1 MCIHDIYIYIY
12 MYTYIYIYVYIY
24 ICIQSLMQDFDL
36 GGDMNERMYNVV
48 ETSQTSKN
56 ITDI

>member
-1 MCIHDIYIYIY
+1 MCIHDIYIYI
-12 MYTYIYIYVYIY
+12 YIYIYVYIY

-36 GGDMNERMYNVV
+36 GGDKNERMYNVV